1 MKKFS
6 LACMT
11 VACMSV
17 ANMSVAQ
24 EDRLSTCTVL
34 KDLAENIMDGRQKG
48 VDVTSMLGI
57 SDSDL
62 VKALVLHAYSRP
74 QYSTLDYKRES
85 IKEFGLDVFLEC
97 MDI

>member
-1 MKKFS
+1 MRKFS

-17 ANMSVAQ
+17 ASMGVAQ
-24 EDRLSTCTVL
+24 EDKLSTCTDL
-34 KDLAENIMDGRQKG
+34 KGLAESIMEGRQEG
-48 VDVTSMLGI
+48 VDVTRMLSI
-57 SDSDL
+57 SESDL
-62 VKALVLHAYSRP
+62 IKAVVLHAYSRP
-74 QYSTLDYKRES
+74 QYSTLDYKRKS

>member
-17 ANMSVAQ
+17 ASMSVAQ
-24 EDRLSTCTVL
+24 DRLSKCTVL
-34 KDLAENIMDGRQKG
+34 KDLAETIMDNRQKG

-57 SDSDL
+57 SESDL
-62 VKALVLHAYSRP
+62 IKAVVLHAYSRP
-74 QYSTLDYKRES
+74 QYSTLDYKRKS